1 MPDTSEELITISEKD
16 LVESLALAMSAED
29 IDEDI
34 CNSVIA
40 TLLDA
45 ITNHCDSL
53 PSDLKAQQRY
63 DSNDE
68 TAMAAF
74 NFPSDSFEVQ
84 RWI

>member
-1 MPDTSEELITISEKD
+1 MPDTSEELITISEGD
-16 LVESLALAMSAED
+16 LVESLALAMGAEN
-29 IDEDI
+29 IDDDT

-53 PSDLKAQQRY
+53 PSEPQGQRLY
-63 DSNDE
+63 DSDDE
-68 TAMAAF
+68 TATAAF
-74 NFPSDSFEVQ
+74 NYPSDSIETQ

>member
-16 LVESLALAMSAED
+16 LVESLALAMGAED

-45 ITNHCDSL
+45 IANHCDSL
-53 PSDLKAQQRY
+53 PSDLKVQRY